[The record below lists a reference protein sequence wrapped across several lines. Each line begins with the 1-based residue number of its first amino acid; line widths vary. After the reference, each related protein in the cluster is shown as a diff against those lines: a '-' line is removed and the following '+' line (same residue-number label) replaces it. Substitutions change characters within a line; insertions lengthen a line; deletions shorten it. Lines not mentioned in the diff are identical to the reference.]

1 MMRFLRLCWFHFKL
15 YTKNSYFV
23 WLPISSTISIFLL
36 QYLGAYASGTLASS
50 NIWLI
55 SGTFGMW
62 ASTTTAAGSI
72 GFQRYMG
79 TLQYIVN
86 TRIDDR
92 VSVAAAITPAST
104 YGLLAYLVALV
115 MSVILRV
122 GIHGLTI
129 GTVLAIIS
137 LWLSALIMSLFIA
150 AFFVFTPNAMT
161 YEELIMIPILLLSGL
176 FSLQLVQL
184 PIFSVFQW
192 LLPLAT
198 PIKFLLTEAVEF
210 DILPWLSSLV
220 LWSGL
225 SWWLSSVLLKRANI
239 TGQIGGV

>member
-1 MMRFLRLCWFHFKL
+1 
-15 YTKNSYFV
+15 
-23 WLPISSTISIFLL
+23 
-36 QYLGAYASGTLASS
+36 
-50 NIWLI
+50 
-55 SGTFGMW
+55 
-62 ASTTTAAGSI
+62 
-72 GFQRYMG
+72 
-79 TLQYIVN
+79 
-86 TRIDDR
+86 
-92 VSVAAAITPAST
+92 
-104 YGLLAYLVALV
+104 

-225 SWWLSSVLLKRANI
+225 SWWLSSVLLKRSNI